1 MNIDKVAIL
10 VKKSALECEKISHPV
25 LEKYDLTMAQY
36 KILKLLYS
44 EEYGTLRLMDVEKY
58 FSLTHP
64 TAIGILQNLEKKG
77 LIERLDNPKHTRSK
91 FIVPSHKALAIRKE
105 LETVGEDLENELT
118 YRLNSDER
126 SQLVLLLKKMLG
138 I

>member
-10 VKKSALECEKISHPV
+10 VKKSALECEKISNPV

-44 EEYGTLRLMDVEKY
+44 EPYGTLRLTDIEKY

-64 TAIGILQNLEKKG
+64 TAIGILQNLEKKE
-77 LIERLDNPKHTRSK
+77 LVEKLDNPNHSRSR
-91 FIVPSHKALAIRKE
+91 FIVPSEKALTIQKE
-105 LETVGEDLENELT
+105 LKSVGDELEGELT
-118 YRLNSDER
+118 HRLSSDER
-126 SQLVLLLKKMLG
+126 RQLIFLLKKMLG

>member
-10 VKKSALECEKISHPV
+10 VKKSALECEKISNPV

-44 EEYGTLRLMDVEKY
+44 EAYGTLRLTDIEKY

-64 TAIGILQNLEKKG
+64 TAIGIVQNLEKKE
-77 LIERLDNPKHTRSK
+77 LIEKLDNPNHTRSK
-91 FIVPSHKALAIRKE
+91 FIVPSRKALTIQKE
-105 LETVGEDLENELT
+105 LELVGDELEGELT
-118 YRLNSDER
+118 HRLSCNER
-126 SQLVLLLKKMLG
+126 KQLIFLLKKMLG